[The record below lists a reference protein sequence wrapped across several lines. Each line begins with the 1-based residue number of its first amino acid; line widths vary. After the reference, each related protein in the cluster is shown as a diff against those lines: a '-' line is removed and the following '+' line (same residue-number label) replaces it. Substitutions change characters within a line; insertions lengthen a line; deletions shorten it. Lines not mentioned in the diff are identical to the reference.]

1 MIEKIIKKNQL
12 KSLISHSKPTITP
25 KDINVVLEVMQSNMI
40 ARGERT
46 IEFENRV
53 ADYLK
58 LKGGIVT
65 SSGTAALFLALKA
78 LGINKRDEVILPTYV
93 CYTVLFAVEKTGAVP
108 VLCDVG
114 NDWVINYN
122 TVKPH
127 LSSKTKAII
136 APHIGGITIDIKPLV
151 ELGIP
156 IIEDLAQAFG
166 AEINGQKAGTFGQIA
181 ICSFKA
187 IKCLT
192 TGEGGMILSNDNS
205 ILEKI
210 RSIEIFSPISDL
222 QAALG
227 IRQLEQYESFLHRRQ
242 EIADIY
248 FDTFDKFSDICMPL
262 ALRKRSMFFR
272 FPLRVPL
279 PFEMLKA
286 EFEKKGV
293 AIRQFIDFL
302 LHRILKQ
309 PSKNFPNAE
318 KHFIETVSIPIYPS
332 LSDDQVEYIAKVSEQ
347 ILSQYL

>member
-1 MIEKIIKKNQL
+1 MKTIT
-12 KSLISHSKPTITP
+12 HSKPILTSRD
-25 KDINVVLEVMQSNMI
+25 KDALLKVIQSNMI
-40 ARGERT
+40 ARGDRV

-53 ADYLK
+53 ADYLG
-58 LKGGIVT
+58 LKGGVAT
-65 SSGTAALFLALKA
+65 SSGTAALFLSLKA
-78 LGINKRDEVILPTYV
+78 LDIGKGDEVVLPTYL
-93 CYTVLFAVEKTGAVP
+93 CYTVLASIEKTGAVP

-114 NDWVINYN
+114 DDWVINYN

-136 APHIGGITIDIKPLV
+136 APHIGGISIDIKPLT
-151 ELGIP
+151 ELGVP
-156 IIEDLAQAFG
+156 VIEDLAQAFG
-166 AEINGQKAGTFGQIA
+166 AKINNRKVGTFGKVA
-181 ICSFKA
+181 VCSFKA

-205 ILEKI
+205 ILKKI
-210 RSIEIFSPISDL
+210 RSLQIFSPISDL

-227 IRQLEQYESFLHRRQ
+227 ISQLEQYDSFLYRRQ

-248 FDTFDKFSDICMPL
+248 FRTFDKFSDICMPL

-279 PFEMLKA
+279 PFEMLKV
-286 EFEKKGV
+286 EFEKKGI

-309 PSKNFPNAE
+309 PSENFPNAE
-318 KHFIETVSIPIYPS
+318 KHFKETISIPIYPS

-347 ILSQYL
+347 ILTQYL

>member
-1 MIEKIIKKNQL
+1 MKIIT
-12 KSLISHSKPTITP
+12 HSKPTLTS
-25 KDINVVLEVMQSNMI
+25 KDKDSLLKVIQSNMI
-40 ARGERT
+40 ARGDRV

-53 ADYLK
+53 ANYLG
-58 LKGGIVT
+58 LKGGVAT
-65 SSGTAALFLALKA
+65 SSGTAALFLSLKA
-78 LGINKRDEVILPTYV
+78 LDIGKGDEVVLPTYV
-93 CYTVLFAVEKTGAVP
+93 CYTVLASVEKTGAVP

-114 NDWVINYN
+114 DDWVINYN

-136 APHIGGITIDIKPLV
+136 APHIGGITINFKQLT
-151 ELGIP
+151 ELGVP
-156 IIEDLAQAFG
+156 VIEDLAQAFG
-166 AEINGQKAGTFGQIA
+166 AKINNRKVGTFGKVA
-181 ICSFKA
+181 VCSFKA

-205 ILEKI
+205 ILKKI
-210 RSIEIFSPISDL
+210 RSVQIFSPISDL

-227 IRQLEQYESFLHRRQ
+227 ISQLEQYDSFLHRRQ

-248 FDTFDKFSDICMPL
+248 FKTFDKFSSICMPL

-279 PFEMLKA
+279 PFEMLKV

-309 PSKNFPNAE
+309 PSENFPNAE
-318 KHFIETVSIPIYPS
+318 KHFNETISIPIYPS
-332 LSDDQVEYIAKVSEQ
+332 LSDDQVEYIAKVGEQ
-347 ILSQYL
+347 ILTQYL